1 MEGAVMTAAKAG
13 DTVSVHYTGRLENG
27 TVFDSSSGRDPL
39 QFRLGT
45 GEVIAGFDEAVLGMT
60 PGEERSVT
68 IPADQ
73 AYGQHRDELL
83 MVVSRSELPPEI
95 QADIGQQLQL
105 SQDGESFVV
114 TITDVTE
121 DDVVLDGNHPLAGED
136 LTFDLQLVDIS

>member
-1 MEGAVMTAAKAG
+1 MTAAKAG

-121 DDVVLDGNHPLAGED
+121 EDVVLDGNHPLAGED

>member
-60 PGEERSVT
+60 RGEERSVT

-83 MVVSRSELPPEI
+83 MVVSRSELPAEI
-95 QADIGQQLQL
+95 QAEIGQQLQL

-121 DDVVLDGNHPLAGED
+121 EDVVLDGNHPLAGED